1 MPPIPGDW
9 IAAGG
14 GYGLVAL
21 AVFLILTGW
30 LVPRSTVKR
39 LEHERD
45 QWQAVALKAMGHADA
60 LMPAAHI
67 ASEVTRS
74 FAEATATAIEGRR
87 RRQTAEES
95 AT

>member
-9 IAAGG
+9 IVTGG
-14 GYGLVAL
+14 GYGLVAF
-21 AVFLILTGW
+21 AVFLVFTGW

-39 LEHERD
+39 LERERD

-74 FAEATATAIEGRR
+74 FAEATAMAIG